1 MRFLRRSLTGI
12 FLLSMTLVLLAWA
25 GNTVR
30 SAVEAR
36 LGQEPRSFPQR
47 EREFSVNVLTLAPQ
61 TIVPELTVFGELRS
75 QRMLDLRSATGGIVR
90 DASAALV
97 EGGAVTAGQFLL
109 RIDPVEAQE
118 ALARIRADVQD
129 AQAELRDAQR
139 ALDLGQ
145 DELTAARAQA
155 TLREQALARALDL
168 QGRGVG
174 TTSAVE
180 DAELA
185 ASSAGAAVLTR
196 RQAIATAEARIDQ
209 ATTRLARVEIDL
221 AEAERNL
228 ANTEI
233 TAAFD
238 GTLTEVTV
246 TPGARVTANEMFARL
261 IDPTRLEVA
270 FRVSTS
276 QYARLLDENGSLT
289 RAPVTVAL
297 DASGVNLT
305 ASGQITREGASVG
318 TGQTGRQLFARID
331 NAPGFRPGDFVT
343 VRIDEPVLEGVALL
357 PATAVGSDNM
367 ILTVDADE
375 RLQPVPVDVLRRQGD
390 DVIIAA
396 TDIEGASVVMERSP
410 LLGAGIKVRP
420 IRPGVVED
428 EVSEMI
434 QLDADRRARLIA
446 YVADGQMPDDVK
458 ARIIAQLEQDEV
470 SSETVERLESRMGS

>member
-1 MRFLRRSLTGI
+1 
-12 FLLSMTLVLLAWA
+12 
-25 GNTVR
+25 
-30 SAVEAR
+30 
-36 LGQEPRSFPQR
+36 
-47 EREFSVNVLTLAPQ
+47 
-61 TIVPELTVFGELRS
+61 
-75 QRMLDLRSATGGIVR
+75 
-90 DASAALV
+90 
-97 EGGAVTAGQFLL
+97 
-109 RIDPVEAQE
+109 
-118 ALARIRADVQD
+118 
-129 AQAELRDAQR
+129 
-139 ALDLGQ
+139 
-145 DELTAARAQA
+145 
-155 TLREQALARALDL
+155 L

-305 ASGQITREGASVG
+305 ATGQITREGASVG

-390 DVIIAA
+390 DVIITA

-428 EVSEMI
+428 EVTQMI